1 MDDAQA
7 SVLQE
12 FMAITGV
19 EDATAAMSVLEATNW
34 QLEEAVNLQ
43 FATGGDL
50 GGGAAGGGSNHA
62 GGAPDIP
69 PELLQE
75 EEEVRAPMPVMRD
88 RLYGDA
94 PGPHG
99 IPARVARYGAA
110 PERGPTH
117 VDVFKDFN
125 PAAAAAAAAAGG
137 SGAAG
142 AGGSSAAAAAAA
154 AGGAGGAP
162 KLSDL
167 FKPPPGLAFTGD
179 WGAAVAQAAQ
189 QGRWLLVN
197 VQDAEEFATH
207 RLNRDTWGD
216 SLVQDMLRGTFVFW
230 QCYSSSDQ
238 GKALGGQYHLDQMP
252 ACIIVDPITRA
263 KLWERYGFVGP
274 EALVEELVPYLDC
287 GPNDPGASDL
297 AHRAFQQSTKRRHKA
312 AAAAAG
318 PAAAAA
324 DMAGM
329 TEDEQ
334 LAMALAMSVEQP
346 TAAAGGPGPA
356 AGDESDDDMDDIDEE
371 AIWAEVQRRQRDSDS
386 AAAAAAASS
395 GGGAGTTPAAA
406 QQQHSAAAATAAP
419 EPPAAAAAVDVVAVQ
434 AAAAAAR
441 LPPEPAEGAAGS
453 CRVAFRLPDGTRVQ
467 RRFNTTDTVAA
478 LQDYVI
484 SVSADAAG
492 MAAFQ
497 LSEARPGAQPLAD
510 PAATLAAAGVA
521 NAMLV
526 LKSS

>member
-75 EEEVRAPMPVMRD
+75 EDEVRAPMPVMRD

-125 PAAAAAAAAAGG
+125 PAAAAAAGG

-179 WGAAVAQAAQ
+179 WEAAVAQAAQ

-197 VQDAEEFATH
+197 VQDAEEFSTH

-230 QCYSSSDQ
+230 QCYSSSNQ
-238 GKALGGQYHLDQMP
+238 GRALGGQYHLEQMP

-287 GPNDPGASDL
+287 DPNDPGASDL

-324 DMAGM
+324 ADMAGM

-334 LAMALAMSVEQP
+334 LAMALAMSVEP

-406 QQQHSAAAATAAP
+406 AAQQQQPAAAATAAP

-434 AAAAAAR
+434 AAAAAR

-453 CRVAFRLPDGTRVQ
+453 CRVAFRLPDGARVQ

-478 LQDYVI
+478 LQAYVI

>member
-34 QLEEAVNLQ
+34 QIEEAVNLQ

-50 GGGAAGGGSNHA
+50 GGGAAGGGSNAAA
-62 GGAPDIP
+62 GGAADIP

-75 EEEVRAPMPVMRD
+75 EDEVRAPMPVMRD

-99 IPARVARYGAA
+99 MPARVARYGAG
-110 PERGPTH
+110 PERGPAH
-117 VDVFKDFN
+117 VDVFKDFG
-125 PAAAAAAAAAGG
+125 PAAAAAGG
-137 SGAAG
+137 GSSGAAR

-154 AGGAGGAP
+154 AGGGAGVPP

-167 FKPPPGLAFTGD
+167 D
-179 WGAAVAQAAQ
+179 WEAAVAQAAQ
-189 QGRWLLVN
+189 QGRWLLLN

-216 SLVQDMLRGTFVFW
+216 GLVQDMLRGTFVFW
-230 QCYSSSDQ
+230 QCYNSSDQ
-238 GKALGGQYHLDQMP
+238 GRGLIGQYHLEQLP

-263 KLWERYGFVGP
+263 KLWERYGFVAA

-297 AHRAFQQSTKRRHKA
+297 ANRAYQQSAKRRHKA
-312 AAAAAG
+312 AAGPVAAG
-318 PAAAAA
+318 P

-329 TEDEQ
+329 TDDEQ
-334 LAMALAMSVEQP
+334 LAMALAMSVE
-346 TAAAGGPGPA
+346 
-356 AGDESDDDMDDIDEE
+356 SDDDMDDLDEE
-371 AIWAEVQRRQRDSDS
+371 AIWAEVQRRQRESD
-386 AAAAAAASS
+386 AAEAAASS
-395 GGGAGTTPAAA
+395 GGGAATAAA
-406 QQQHSAAAATAAP
+406 QHQQQQPAPAP
-419 EPPAAAAAVDVVAVQ
+419 EPEAAAAVDVAAVQ
-434 AAAAAAR
+434 AAAAAR
-441 LPPEPAEGAAGS
+441 LPLEPAEGAAGS
-453 CRVAFRLPDGTRVQ
+453 CRVAFRLPDGSRVQ
-467 RRFNTTDTVAA
+467 RRFSTTDTVAA
-478 LQDYVI
+478 LQDYVV
-484 SVSADAAG
+484 SVSAHAAG
-492 MAAFQ
+492 MASFK

-510 PAATLAAAGVA
+510 SAATLAAAGVA

-526 LKSS
+526 IKSS